1 MIVSTYQY
9 QFQLFSRAKL
19 TLTISIP
26 KETQTIEASYDIPE
40 VYKYVD
46 YVNILSYNYH
56 SYRDGKTGENAP
68 LYPRPDEIGIDA
80 TYNVNYTLQY
90 LLSKGALAEKTVLGI
105 PFYGQSYVLVDEEN
119 NTIGANS
126 SDHPCSVRKVFKIL
140 FSLR

>member
-1 MIVSTYQY
+1 M
-9 QFQLFSRAKL
+9 
-19 TLTISIP
+19 
-26 KETQTIEASYDIPE
+26 
-40 VYKYVD
+40 YKYVD
-46 YVNILSYNYH
+46 YLNILSYDYH

-105 PFYGQSYVLVDEEN
+105 PFFGQSYVLVDEEN

-126 SDHPCSVRKVFKIL
+126 TDHPCSVRKVLLLGFLNVNLTLLDLTCIL
-140 FSLR
+140 ST